1 MATKDLTDLIPIK
14 GISYA
19 KKRAL
24 ASQCKVYDIAGLLAS
39 GATPEQRK
47 QMAERLET
55 DVKYVTNWVMQAD
68 LWRLPDMS
76 IDLAYILTLAGIRS
90 ALDLMY
96 VDLQK
101 LYPVLLPLYAAH
113 PDLSMV
119 GLDKLGEIIEASQ
132 SMFAPISFWEVIE
145 AARQFSETGPIGP
158 NADPEVLRK
167 AREIARN
174 RVEVGTTPMQYR
186 YRVVFGPS
194 DPPEP
199 THLYEDGLR
208 GRPLPDI
215 KTDTQIISEGLT
227 ALQDIAVALPLP
239 RTLSGQIRIRYSG
252 EADSKARPKSD
263 VLIQIDG
270 ITNPSE
276 QKLEDDKKLSCFSDG
291 DGRFLIVLPDKYNV
305 QEKVTFT
312 ITQGMKKQTFVRMS
326 SELLERIRI
335 PGRKSS
341 SGKVLYTNELISKF
355 YDLDTINKEMIRLE
369 QILETYQLLKERKV
383 INDDGKVIK
392 GSSPSVYEEQFITRF
407 CQSVEQ
413 MENTRREHKAQKVK
427 RDTLIKEIYDIDPTT
442 DDIGKT
448 LTNLLSRT
456 DLDAE
461 VGDLILTHELFNGGW
476 DDDKPRV
483 LPSVKL
489 MGEGDD
495 AIRLPTDTAPSRT
508 YRYTML
514 QRLVEPAI
522 YPAATRNASRAK
534 LMSPVDVMGYKK
546 KMAESPDSIPQAATL
561 GIGYVLNMHQAWV
574 PDGFALGTLLYSTIL
589 APGEEQRLVVR
600 EQSQSYSVADRAEGQ
615 DRVWDRYLGSQ
626 VDSASAAYDY
636 AMGQE
641 MEGESSSQFSTT
653 SKSFGFGLAGAYQG
667 ISGSLSF
674 GYSNSRGRASSSSR
688 QSNSSSEASQA
699 AQSFQHRIRSAAE
712 RVAEARRVSIRA
724 ASSNESS
731 SVSTRIIANHNHSH
745 AMTIQYWEVMRRY
758 RLETCID
765 GVDLVLFVPM
775 KLIRF
780 LPAGQSLYLDTTSS
794 PFRKAVFDTRYDTL
808 VRYYDSLYHQLPY
821 RYRTGLNLI
830 QRYASYPE
838 WVMEKRGNSCA
849 GKSIVMTLTGK
860 FLEVDSIVARLR
872 FSGGKG
878 SVQGQV
884 ISSSVNQHALAE
896 AIEEHTIRS
905 KKDLLVRLKELRAS
919 CPDSQIT
926 LSFTL
931 PKGVT
936 EQDFSEISI
945 RNEVSPL
952 KYKLYAGYSII
963 WKDGVDTLAYGDD
976 SWTGYQ
982 ITAVNNYLKC
992 HMNLYKDENKIA
1004 KDYRD
1009 IAHYRSGL
1017 PENFYVNQIQGGA
1030 TLDASSIRSLTPL
1043 YLTSCEVRGMDGL
1056 VIEGAVLPS
1065 YTLQH
1070 GSVYI
1075 DLSPSTPILRY
1086 SELQSM
1092 ETTLQHIASET
1103 LRYSQGVWS
1112 RLSDGEL
1119 AIMLESYTVDMN
1131 FKNIFGNDAYNEL
1144 KGNIDIPLLNCINV
1158 HKMLGFYG
1166 NCMIF
1171 PFTYPQSLAEKL
1183 GKTAAEIQ
1191 DALYRYHAS
1200 SFRVPVTTI
1209 SLPTEGLVGEAV
1221 LGETNV
1227 SEEIDLTRFWNWKDS
1242 EHDKMELSASALSS
1256 TDYLQDKAPGG
1267 FASLGVT
1274 GPSAPTAV
1282 TTPDLI
1288 TPMTQKQTPTFTDI
1302 TGTAS
1307 TSALMSATG
1316 VANIQA
1322 QSNAL
1327 TQNSS
1332 VINKALDYCIAKVKG
1347 EAKDSNPTPPETPK
1361 SEGGQQSSGSA
1372 GGGTSTAKPTLPPKP
1387 SEGKVESQPTPPPS
1401 KGDASKDTTRPSK
1414 DHAPSG
1420 DKPSGGA
1427 GQGHKPEDKPQ
1438 PNKPGEG
1445 RVEPNKPTPDSPSE
1459 DHSAPDTPR
1468 EDHPSPDRPGED
1480 KPADGGTDPEAPNPL
1495 DLRVL
1500 YPYYAQDVDLSE
1512 LGFVPTSRRQEVG
1525 LKAAFF
1531 FAIAAE
1537 REELKDYR
1545 EYKRLHETYPG
1556 KENIAISLGLYL
1568 AYHDVSH
1575 QELDDIYLSMVQRR
1589 VMAIETDPQL
1599 RGKANPTPVL
1609 SYLADEGALE
1619 TARYRFPT
1627 FIEEIDISELGFG
1640 EATEKEMLELKTG
1653 FFHAIA
1659 EQYKTVKGFREYKRL
1674 VKAHTPYILC
1684 ASYGIYLAQS
1694 GLSDTEVREVHLPHI
1709 LEQVLWLKEE
1719 RKRKSAK

>member
-19 KKRAL
+19 KKKAL

-47 QMAERLET
+47 QMAERLEI

-68 LWRLPDMS
+68 LWRLPNMS
-76 IDLAYILTLAGIRS
+76 TDLAYILTLAGVRS

-96 VDLQK
+96 VDLNK
-101 LYPVLLPLYAAH
+101 LTPVLLPLYAAH
-113 PDLSMV
+113 PELSRE
-119 GLDKLGEIIEASQ
+119 GFANLREIIEASQ
-132 SMFAPISFWEVIE
+132 SMFAPVSFWEVIE
-145 AARQFSETGPIGP
+145 AARQISEAGPIGP

-167 AREIARN
+167 AREIARD
-174 RVEVGTTPMQYR
+174 RVDIDPVPLRYR
-186 YRVVFGPS
+186 YRVSFGPD

-199 THLYEDGLR
+199 THLYEEGLR

-239 RTLSGQIRIRYSG
+239 RTLSGQVRIRYSG
-252 EADSKARPKSD
+252 ESDSKARPKSD

-312 ITQGMKKQTFVRMS
+312 ITQGAKKQTFVRMS
-326 SELLERIRI
+326 SELLERVRI

-341 SGKVLYTNELISKF
+341 GGKVLYTNELVSRF
-355 YDLDTINKEMIRLE
+355 YELDTINKEMIRLE
-369 QILETYQLLKERKV
+369 QILETYQLLKDRRV
-383 INDDGKVIK
+383 INDEGKVIK
-392 GSSPSVYEEQFITRF
+392 GVTPSVYEEQFITRF
-407 CQSVEQ
+407 CQNAEQ
-413 MENTRREHKAQKVK
+413 MEATRREHKAQKVK
-427 RDTLIKEIYDIDPTT
+427 RDSLLREVYDVDPTT

-821 RYRTGLNLI
+821 RYRTGLDLI

-884 ISSSVNQHALAE
+884 IFSSVNQHALAE

-1009 IAHYRSGL
+1009 IAHYSSGL

-1043 YLTSCEVRGMDGL
+1043 YLTSCEVRGMDGQ

-1103 LRYSQGVWS
+1103 LRYSQGVWP

-1209 SLPTEGLVGEAV
+1209 SLPTEGMVGEAV

-1347 EAKDSNPTPPETPK
+1347 EAKDSAGQAEAPKPEEGRQPSDTVGGDHATPKPTPP
-1361 SEGGQQSSGSA
+1361 Q
-1372 GGGTSTAKPTLPPKP
+1372 KP
-1387 SEGKVESQPTPPPS
+1387 SEGRPTPTPS
-1401 KGDASKDTTRPSK
+1401 PTPTPGRGDTAKGTTP
-1414 DHAPSG
+1414 G
-1420 DKPSGGA
+1420 DKPSGGGA
-1427 GQGHKPEDKPQ
+1427 GQGYQAEDKPNNPQPTKPSPDKPSEDKTPQPDRPREDKPQ
-1438 PNKPGEG
+1438 PE
-1445 RVEPNKPTPDSPSE
+1445 R
-1459 DHSAPDTPR
+1459 PR
-1468 EDHPSPDRPGED
+1468 EDNPQPDQPREDRP
-1480 KPADGGTDPEAPNPL
+1480 KPEAPNPL

-1500 YPYYAQDVDLSE
+1500 HPYYAQDVDLSE

-1537 REELKDYR
+1537 REELKDYQ
-1545 EYKRLHETYPG
+1545 EYKRLHEAYPG

-1609 SYLADEGALE
+1609 SYLADDGALE
-1619 TARYRFPT
+1619 TIRYRFPT

-1709 LEQVLWLKEE
+1709 LEQVLWLNEE

>member
-76 IDLAYILTLAGIRS
+76 TDLAYILTLAGIRS

-132 SMFAPISFWEVIE
+132 SMFAPVSFWEVIE
-145 AARQFSETGPIGP
+145 AARQISEAGPIGP

-167 AREIARN
+167 AREIARD
-174 RVEVGTTPMQYR
+174 RVDINPVPLRYR
-186 YRVVFGPS
+186 YRVSFGPD

-199 THLYEDGLR
+199 THLYEEGLR

-326 SELLERIRI
+326 SELLERVRI

-341 SGKVLYTNELISKF
+341 GGKVLYTNELVSRF
-355 YDLDTINKEMIRLE
+355 YELDTINKEMIRLE
-369 QILETYQLLKERKV
+369 QILETYQLLKDRRV
-383 INDDGKVIK
+383 INDEGKVIK
-392 GSSPSVYEEQFITRF
+392 GVTPSVYEEQFITRF
-407 CQSVEQ
+407 CQNAEQ
-413 MENTRREHKAQKVK
+413 MEATRREHKAQKVK
-427 RDTLIKEIYDIDPTT
+427 RDSLLREIYDVDPTT

-522 YPAATRNASRAK
+522 APAATRDASRAK
-534 LMSPVDVMGYKK
+534 LMSPIDVMDYKR
-546 KMAESPDSIPQAATL
+546 KMAESPESIPQAATL

-600 EQSQSYSVADRAEGQ
+600 EQSQSYSVADQAEGQ
-615 DRVWDRYLGSQ
+615 DRVWDGYLGAQ
-626 VDSASAAYDY
+626 TDSASAAYDY
-636 AMGQE
+636 AMGQQ

-653 SKSFGFGLAGAYQG
+653 SKSFGAGLAGAYSG

-674 GYSNSRGRASSSSR
+674 GYSNARGQASSFSR
-688 QSNSSSEASQA
+688 QSNSNSEASQA

-780 LPAGQSLYLDTTSS
+780 LPAGQSLYLNTTTST
-794 PFRKAVFDTRYDTL
+794 FTKAIFNARYDTL

-821 RYRTGLNLI
+821 RYRTGLDLI

-884 ISSSVNQHALAE
+884 IFSSVNQHALAE

-1009 IAHYRSGL
+1009 IAHYSSGL

-1209 SLPTEGLVGEAV
+1209 SLPTEGMVGEAV

-1288 TPMTQKQTPTFTDI
+1288 TPMTQKQIPTFTDI

-1307 TSALMSATG
+1307 TAALMSATG

-1347 EAKDSNPTPPETPK
+1347 EAKDSAGQAEAPKPEEGRQPSDTVGGDHATPKPTPP
-1361 SEGGQQSSGSA
+1361 Q
-1372 GGGTSTAKPTLPPKP
+1372 KP
-1387 SEGKVESQPTPPPS
+1387 SEGRPTPTPS
-1401 KGDASKDTTRPSK
+1401 PTPTPGRGDTAKGTTP
-1414 DHAPSG
+1414 G
-1420 DKPSGGA
+1420 DKPSGGGA
-1427 GQGHKPEDKPQ
+1427 GQGYQAEDKPNNPQPTKPSPDKPSEDKTPQPDRPREDKPQ
-1438 PNKPGEG
+1438 PE
-1445 RVEPNKPTPDSPSE
+1445 R
-1459 DHSAPDTPR
+1459 PR
-1468 EDHPSPDRPGED
+1468 EDNPQPDQPREDRP
-1480 KPADGGTDPEAPNPL
+1480 KPEAPNPL

-1500 YPYYAQDVDLSE
+1500 HPYYAQDVDLSE

-1537 REELKDYR
+1537 REELKDYQ
-1545 EYKRLHETYPG
+1545 EYKRLHEAYPG

-1609 SYLADEGALE
+1609 SYLADNGALE
-1619 TARYRFPT
+1619 TIRYRFPT

-1640 EATEKEMLELKTG
+1640 EATERETLELKTG

-1709 LEQVLWLKEE
+1709 LEQVLWLNEE

>member
-1 MATKDLTDLIPIK
+1 
-14 GISYA
+14 
-19 KKRAL
+19 
-24 ASQCKVYDIAGLLAS
+24 
-39 GATPEQRK
+39 
-47 QMAERLET
+47 
-55 DVKYVTNWVMQAD
+55 
-68 LWRLPDMS
+68 
-76 IDLAYILTLAGIRS
+76 
-90 ALDLMY
+90 
-96 VDLQK
+96 
-101 LYPVLLPLYAAH
+101 
-113 PDLSMV
+113 
-119 GLDKLGEIIEASQ
+119 
-132 SMFAPISFWEVIE
+132 
-145 AARQFSETGPIGP
+145 
-158 NADPEVLRK
+158 
-167 AREIARN
+167 
-174 RVEVGTTPMQYR
+174 
-186 YRVVFGPS
+186 
-194 DPPEP
+194 
-199 THLYEDGLR
+199 
-208 GRPLPDI
+208 
-215 KTDTQIISEGLT
+215 
-227 ALQDIAVALPLP
+227 
-239 RTLSGQIRIRYSG
+239 
-252 EADSKARPKSD
+252 
-263 VLIQIDG
+263 
-270 ITNPSE
+270 
-276 QKLEDDKKLSCFSDG
+276 
-291 DGRFLIVLPDKYNV
+291 
-305 QEKVTFT
+305 
-312 ITQGMKKQTFVRMS
+312 
-326 SELLERIRI
+326 
-335 PGRKSS
+335 
-341 SGKVLYTNELISKF
+341 
-355 YDLDTINKEMIRLE
+355 
-369 QILETYQLLKERKV
+369 
-383 INDDGKVIK
+383 
-392 GSSPSVYEEQFITRF
+392 
-407 CQSVEQ
+407 
-413 MENTRREHKAQKVK
+413 
-427 RDTLIKEIYDIDPTT
+427 
-442 DDIGKT
+442 
-448 LTNLLSRT
+448 
-456 DLDAE
+456 
-461 VGDLILTHELFNGGW
+461 
-476 DDDKPRV
+476 
-483 LPSVKL
+483 
-489 MGEGDD
+489 
-495 AIRLPTDTAPSRT
+495 
-508 YRYTML
+508 
-514 QRLVEPAI
+514 
-522 YPAATRNASRAK
+522 
-534 LMSPVDVMGYKK
+534 
-546 KMAESPDSIPQAATL
+546 
-561 GIGYVLNMHQAWV
+561 
-574 PDGFALGTLLYSTIL
+574 
-589 APGEEQRLVVR
+589 
-600 EQSQSYSVADRAEGQ
+600 
-615 DRVWDRYLGSQ
+615 
-626 VDSASAAYDY
+626 
-636 AMGQE
+636 
-641 MEGESSSQFSTT
+641 
-653 SKSFGFGLAGAYQG
+653 
-667 ISGSLSF
+667 
-674 GYSNSRGRASSSSR
+674 
-688 QSNSSSEASQA
+688 
-699 AQSFQHRIRSAAE
+699 
-712 RVAEARRVSIRA
+712 
-724 ASSNESS
+724 
-731 SVSTRIIANHNHSH
+731 
-745 AMTIQYWEVMRRY
+745 
-758 RLETCID
+758 
-765 GVDLVLFVPM
+765 
-775 KLIRF
+775 
-780 LPAGQSLYLDTTSS
+780 
-794 PFRKAVFDTRYDTL
+794 
-808 VRYYDSLYHQLPY
+808 
-821 RYRTGLNLI
+821 
-830 QRYASYPE
+830 
-838 WVMEKRGNSCA
+838 MEKRGNSCA

-878 SVQGQV
+878 SVQGQ
-884 ISSSVNQHALAE
+884 IIFSSVNQHALAE

-982 ITAVNNYLKC
+982 TTAVNNYLKC

-1119 AIMLESYTVDMN
+1119 AIMLEAYTVDMN

-1209 SLPTEGLVGEAV
+1209 SLPTEGMVGEAV

-1307 TSALMSATG
+1307 TAALMSATG

-1361 SEGGQQSSGSA
+1361 PEGGQQSSGSA

-1401 KGDASKDTTRPSK
+1401 KGDASKDTTRPIK
-1414 DHAPSG
+1414 DNAPSG

-1438 PNKPGEG
+1438 PNKPSEG

-1459 DHSAPDTPR
+1459 DRPAPDTPR

-1480 KPADGGTDPEAPNPL
+1480 KPADGGTAPDTSNSL

-1500 YPYYAQDVDLSE
+1500 YPYYAP
-1512 LGFVPTSRRQEVG
+1512 G
-1525 LKAAFF
+1525 
-1531 FAIAAE
+1531 
-1537 REELKDYR
+1537 YR
-1545 EYKRLHETYPG
+1545 PSQSWASCRP
-1556 KENIAISLGLYL
+1556 
-1568 AYHDVSH
+1568 
-1575 QELDDIYLSMVQRR
+1575 
-1589 VMAIETDPQL
+1589 
-1599 RGKANPTPVL
+1599 
-1609 SYLADEGALE
+1609 LAD
-1619 TARYRFPT
+1619 RR
-1627 FIEEIDISELGFG
+1627 
-1640 EATEKEMLELKTG
+1640 
-1653 FFHAIA
+1653 
-1659 EQYKTVKGFREYKRL
+1659 
-1674 VKAHTPYILC
+1674 
-1684 ASYGIYLAQS
+1684 
-1694 GLSDTEVREVHLPHI
+1694 
-1709 LEQVLWLKEE
+1709 
-1719 RKRKSAK
+1719 

>member
-1 MATKDLTDLIPIK
+1 
-14 GISYA
+14 
-19 KKRAL
+19 
-24 ASQCKVYDIAGLLAS
+24 
-39 GATPEQRK
+39 
-47 QMAERLET
+47 
-55 DVKYVTNWVMQAD
+55 
-68 LWRLPDMS
+68 
-76 IDLAYILTLAGIRS
+76 
-90 ALDLMY
+90 
-96 VDLQK
+96 
-101 LYPVLLPLYAAH
+101 
-113 PDLSMV
+113 
-119 GLDKLGEIIEASQ
+119 
-132 SMFAPISFWEVIE
+132 
-145 AARQFSETGPIGP
+145 
-158 NADPEVLRK
+158 
-167 AREIARN
+167 
-174 RVEVGTTPMQYR
+174 
-186 YRVVFGPS
+186 
-194 DPPEP
+194 
-199 THLYEDGLR
+199 
-208 GRPLPDI
+208 
-215 KTDTQIISEGLT
+215 
-227 ALQDIAVALPLP
+227 
-239 RTLSGQIRIRYSG
+239 
-252 EADSKARPKSD
+252 
-263 VLIQIDG
+263 
-270 ITNPSE
+270 
-276 QKLEDDKKLSCFSDG
+276 
-291 DGRFLIVLPDKYNV
+291 
-305 QEKVTFT
+305 
-312 ITQGMKKQTFVRMS
+312 
-326 SELLERIRI
+326 
-335 PGRKSS
+335 
-341 SGKVLYTNELISKF
+341 
-355 YDLDTINKEMIRLE
+355 
-369 QILETYQLLKERKV
+369 
-383 INDDGKVIK
+383 
-392 GSSPSVYEEQFITRF
+392 
-407 CQSVEQ
+407 
-413 MENTRREHKAQKVK
+413 
-427 RDTLIKEIYDIDPTT
+427 
-442 DDIGKT
+442 
-448 LTNLLSRT
+448 
-456 DLDAE
+456 
-461 VGDLILTHELFNGGW
+461 
-476 DDDKPRV
+476 
-483 LPSVKL
+483 
-489 MGEGDD
+489 
-495 AIRLPTDTAPSRT
+495 
-508 YRYTML
+508 ML

-522 YPAATRNASRAK
+522 YPAATKNASRAK

-546 KMAESPDSIPQAATL
+546 KMAENPDSIPQAATL

-574 PDGFALGTLLYSTIL
+574 PDGFALGTLLYSPIL

-699 AQSFQHRIRSAAE
+699 AQSFQHRIRSASE

-849 GKSIVMTLTGK
+849 GKSIEMTLTGK
-860 FLEVDSIVARLR
+860 FLEVDSIVARLH

-896 AIEEHTIRS
+896 AIEEQTIRS

-919 CPDSQIT
+919 CRDSQIT

-963 WKDGVDTLAYGDD
+963 WKDGVDTLAYVDD

-992 HMNLYKDENKIA
+992 HMNLYKDEDKIA

-1009 IAHYRSGL
+1009 IAHYSSGL

-1030 TLDASSIRSLTPL
+1030 TLDASSIRRLTPL
-1043 YLTSCEVRGMDGL
+1043 YLTSCEVRGMDGK

-1209 SLPTEGLVGEAV
+1209 SLPTEGMVGEAV

-1256 TDYLQDKAPGG
+1256 TDYLQDKTPGG

-1282 TTPDLI
+1282 TAPDLI
-1288 TPMTQKQTPTFTDI
+1288 TPMTQKQTPTFADI

-1307 TSALMSATG
+1307 TAALMSATG

-1347 EAKDSNPTPPETPK
+1347 EAKDSSPTPPETPK
-1361 SEGGQQSSGSA
+1361 PEGGQQSSGSA
-1372 GGGTSTAKPTLPPKP
+1372 GGGTSTAKPTLPQKP

-1414 DHAPSG
+1414 DNTPSG

-1445 RVEPNKPTPDSPSE
+1445 RGDPNKPTPDTPS
-1459 DHSAPDTPR
+1459 

-1480 KPADGGTDPEAPNPL
+1480 KSADGGTDPDTSNSL

-1537 REELKDYR
+1537 REEVKDYQ
-1545 EYKRLHETYPG
+1545 EYKRLHEAYPG

-1575 QELDDIYLSMVQRR
+1575 QELDDIYLPMVQRR
-1589 VMAIETDPQL
+1589 AMAIETDPQL

-1609 SYLADEGALE
+1609 SYLADDGVLE
-1619 TARYRFPT
+1619 TVRYRFPS

-1640 EATEKEMLELKTG
+1640 EATEKETLGIKTG

-1674 VKAHTPYILC
+1674 MKAHTPRLLC
-1684 ASYGIYLAQS
+1684 VSYGIYLAQT

-1709 LEQVLWLKEE
+1709 LEQVLWLNEE
-1719 RKRKSAK
+1719 RKRESAK

>member
-19 KKRAL
+19 KKKAL

-68 LWRLPDMS
+68 LWRLPNMS
-76 IDLAYILTLAGIRS
+76 TDLAYILTLAGVRS

-158 NADPEVLRK
+158 NVDPEVLRK

-239 RTLSGQIRIRYSG
+239 RSLSGQVRIRYSG

-383 INDDGKVIK
+383 INDEGKVIK

-407 CQSVEQ
+407 CQSAEQ
-413 MENTRREHKAQKVK
+413 METTRREHKAQKVK

-534 LMSPVDVMGYKK
+534 LMSPVDVMGYKR

-821 RYRTGLNLI
+821 RYRTGLDLI

-884 ISSSVNQHALAE
+884 IFSSVNQHALAE

-1009 IAHYRSGL
+1009 IAHYSSGL

-1043 YLTSCEVRGMDGL
+1043 YLTSCEVRGMDGQ

-1209 SLPTEGLVGEAV
+1209 SLPTEGMVGEAV

-1256 TDYLQDKAPGG
+1256 TDYLQGKAPGG
-1267 FASLGVT
+1267 FSSLGVT

-1282 TTPDLI
+1282 TAPDLV
-1288 TPMTQKQTPTFTDI
+1288 TPMTQKQTPTFADI

-1307 TSALMSATG
+1307 TSSLLSATG

-1332 VINKALDYCIAKVKG
+1332 VINKALDYCIAKVQG
-1347 EAKDSNPTPPETPK
+1347 EAKDSAGQGEAPKPEEGRQPSDTVGGDHATPQPTPP
-1361 SEGGQQSSGSA
+1361 Q
-1372 GGGTSTAKPTLPPKP
+1372 KP
-1387 SEGKVESQPTPPPS
+1387 SEGRPTPSPTPTPGRGDTA
-1401 KGDASKDTTRPSK
+1401 KGTTP
-1414 DHAPSG
+1414 G
-1420 DKPSGGA
+1420 DKPSGGGA
-1427 GQGHKPEDKPQ
+1427 GQGYQAEDKPNNPQPTKPSPDKPSEDKTPQPDQPREDKPQ
-1438 PNKPGEG
+1438 PE
-1445 RVEPNKPTPDSPSE
+1445 R
-1459 DHSAPDTPR
+1459 PR
-1468 EDHPSPDRPGED
+1468 EDKPQPDQPREDRP
-1480 KPADGGTDPEAPNPL
+1480 KPEEPKPEAPNPL

-1537 REELKDYR
+1537 REELKDYQ

-1609 SYLADEGALE
+1609 SYLADDGALE
-1619 TARYRFPT
+1619 TIRYRFPT

-1709 LEQVLWLKEE
+1709 LEQVLWLNEE

>member
-76 IDLAYILTLAGIRS
+76 TDLAYILTLAGIRS

-113 PDLSMV
+113 PDLSVV

-186 YRVVFGPS
+186 YRVVFGSS

-383 INDDGKVIK
+383 INDEGKVIK

-407 CQSVEQ
+407 CQSAEQ
-413 MENTRREHKAQKVK
+413 METTRREHKAQKVK

-821 RYRTGLNLI
+821 RYRTGLDLI

-884 ISSSVNQHALAE
+884 IFSSVNQHALAE
-896 AIEEHTIRS
+896 AIEEQTIRS

-1009 IAHYRSGL
+1009 IAHYSSGL

-1043 YLTSCEVRGMDGL
+1043 YLTSCEVRGMDGQ

-1119 AIMLESYTVDMN
+1119 AVMLESYTVDMN

-1209 SLPTEGLVGEAV
+1209 SLPTEGMVGEAV

-1256 TDYLQDKAPGG
+1256 TDYLQDKAPGV

-1307 TSALMSATG
+1307 TVALMSATG

-1347 EAKDSNPTPPETPK
+1347 EAKDSAGQAETPK
-1361 SEGGQQSSGSA
+1361 SEEGRQPSDTVGGDHA
-1372 GGGTSTAKPTLPPKP
+1372 TPKPTPPQKP
-1387 SEGKVESQPTPPPS
+1387 SEGRPTPTPS
-1401 KGDASKDTTRPSK
+1401 PSPTPTPGKGDTPKGTTP
-1414 DHAPSG
+1414 G
-1420 DKPSGGA
+1420 DKPSGGGA
-1427 GQGHKPEDKPQ
+1427 GQGYQAEDKPNNPQPTKPSPDKPSEDKTPQPDRPREDKPQ
-1438 PNKPGEG
+1438 PE
-1445 RVEPNKPTPDSPSE
+1445 R
-1459 DHSAPDTPR
+1459 PR
-1468 EDHPSPDRPGED
+1468 EDKPQPDQPREDSP
-1480 KPADGGTDPEAPNPL
+1480 KPEESKPEAPNSL

-1537 REELKDYR
+1537 REELKDYQ

-1568 AYHDVSH
+1568 AHHDVSH

-1709 LEQVLWLKEE
+1709 LEQVLWLNEE

>member
-76 IDLAYILTLAGIRS
+76 TDLAYILTLAGIRS

-132 SMFAPISFWEVIE
+132 SMFAPVSFWEVIE
-145 AARQFSETGPIGP
+145 AARQISEAGPIGP

-167 AREIARN
+167 AREIARD
-174 RVEVGTTPMQYR
+174 RVDINPVPLRYR
-186 YRVVFGPS
+186 YRVSFGPD

-199 THLYEDGLR
+199 THLYEEGLR

-341 SGKVLYTNELISKF
+341 SGKVLYTNELVSKF

-369 QILETYQLLKERKV
+369 QILETYQLLKDRRV
-383 INDDGKVIK
+383 INDEGKVIK
-392 GSSPSVYEEQFITRF
+392 GVTPSVYEEQFITRF
-407 CQSVEQ
+407 CQNAEQ
-413 MENTRREHKAQKVK
+413 MEATRREHKAQKVK
-427 RDTLIKEIYDIDPTT
+427 RDSLLREIYDVDPTT

-522 YPAATRNASRAK
+522 APAATRDASRAK
-534 LMSPVDVMGYKK
+534 LMSPIDVMDYKR
-546 KMAESPDSIPQAATL
+546 KMAESPESIPQAATL

-600 EQSQSYSVADRAEGQ
+600 EQSQSYSVADQAEGQ

-641 MEGESSSQFSTT
+641 MEGESSSTFRTT
-653 SKSFGFGLAGAYQG
+653 SKSFGAGLAGAYSG

-674 GYSNSRGRASSSSR
+674 GYSNARGQASSFSR
-688 QSNSSSEASQA
+688 QSNSNSEASQA

-821 RYRTGLNLI
+821 RYRTGLDLI

-884 ISSSVNQHALAE
+884 IFSSVNQHALAE

-1009 IAHYRSGL
+1009 IAHYSSGL

-1043 YLTSCEVRGMDGL
+1043 YLTSCEVRGMDGQ

-1119 AIMLESYTVDMN
+1119 AIMLEAYTVDMN

-1209 SLPTEGLVGEAV
+1209 SLPTEGMVGEAV

-1302 TGTAS
+1302 TGTSS

-1347 EAKDSNPTPPETPK
+1347 EAKDSAGQAEAPKPEEGRQPSDTVGGDHATPKPTPP
-1361 SEGGQQSSGSA
+1361 Q
-1372 GGGTSTAKPTLPPKP
+1372 KP
-1387 SEGKVESQPTPPPS
+1387 SEGRPTPTPS
-1401 KGDASKDTTRPSK
+1401 PTPTPGRGDTAKGTTP
-1414 DHAPSG
+1414 G
-1420 DKPSGGA
+1420 DKPSGGGA
-1427 GQGHKPEDKPQ
+1427 GQGYQAEDKPNNPQPTKPSPDKPSEDKTPQPDRPREDKPQ
-1438 PNKPGEG
+1438 PERPREDKPQPDQPREDSPKPGE
-1445 RVEPNKPTPDSPSE
+1445 PK
-1459 DHSAPDTPR
+1459 
-1468 EDHPSPDRPGED
+1468 
-1480 KPADGGTDPEAPNPL
+1480 PEASNSL

-1537 REELKDYR
+1537 REELKDYQ
-1545 EYKRLHETYPG
+1545 EYKRLHEAYPG

-1609 SYLADEGALE
+1609 SYLADDGALE
-1619 TARYRFPT
+1619 TIRYRFPT

-1709 LEQVLWLKEE
+1709 LEQVLWLNEE

>member
-76 IDLAYILTLAGIRS
+76 TDLAYILTLAGIRS

-132 SMFAPISFWEVIE
+132 SMFAPVSFWEVIE
-145 AARQFSETGPIGP
+145 AARQISEAGPIGP

-167 AREIARN
+167 AREIARD
-174 RVEVGTTPMQYR
+174 RVDINPVPLRYR
-186 YRVVFGPS
+186 YRVSFGPD

-199 THLYEDGLR
+199 THLYEEGLR

-341 SGKVLYTNELISKF
+341 SGKVLYTNELVSKF

-392 GSSPSVYEEQFITRF
+392 GSNPSAYEEQFITRF
-407 CQSVEQ
+407 CQSAEQ
-413 MENTRREHKAQKVK
+413 METTRREHKAQKVK

-546 KMAESPDSIPQAATL
+546 KMAENPDSIPQAATL

-615 DRVWDRYLGSQ
+615 DRVWDCYLGSQ

-794 PFRKAVFDTRYDTL
+794 TFHKAVFDTRYDTL

-884 ISSSVNQHALAE
+884 IFSSVNQHALAE

-982 ITAVNNYLKC
+982 TTAVNNYLKC

-1209 SLPTEGLVGEAV
+1209 SLPTEGMVGEAV

-1307 TSALMSATG
+1307 TAALMSATG

-1322 QSNAL
+1322 QSNVL

-1332 VINKALDYCIAKVKG
+1332 VINKALDYCIAKVQG
-1347 EAKDSNPTPPETPK
+1347 EAKDSAGQAEAPKPEEGRQPSDTVGGDHATPKPTPP
-1361 SEGGQQSSGSA
+1361 Q
-1372 GGGTSTAKPTLPPKP
+1372 KP
-1387 SEGKVESQPTPPPS
+1387 SEGRPTPTPTPS
-1401 KGDASKDTTRPSK
+1401 PTPTPGRGDTAKGTTP
-1414 DHAPSG
+1414 G
-1420 DKPSGGA
+1420 DKPSGGGA
-1427 GQGHKPEDKPQ
+1427 GQGYQAEDKPNNPQPTKPSPDKPSEDKTPQPDLPREDKPQ
-1438 PNKPGEG
+1438 PERPREGKPQ
-1445 RVEPNKPTPDSPSE
+1445 PDQ
-1459 DHSAPDTPR
+1459 PR
-1468 EDHPSPDRPGED
+1468 EDSP
-1480 KPADGGTDPEAPNPL
+1480 KPEESKPEAPNPL

-1500 YPYYAQDVDLSE
+1500 HPYYAQDVDLSE

-1537 REELKDYR
+1537 REELKDYQ
-1545 EYKRLHETYPG
+1545 EYKRLHEVYPG

-1568 AYHDVSH
+1568 AHHDVSH
-1575 QELDDIYLSMVQRR
+1575 QELDDIYLPMVQRR
-1589 VMAIETDPQL
+1589 VQAIQTDPQL
-1599 RGKANPTPVL
+1599 RGKANPTPVF

-1619 TARYRFPT
+1619 TVGYRFPT
-1627 FIEEIDISELGFG
+1627 FVEEIDISELGFG
-1640 EATEKEMLELKTG
+1640 EVSDQEALALKVG
-1653 FFHAIA
+1653 FFYAMA
-1659 EQYKTVKGFREYKRL
+1659 EQYKEVKGFREYKRL
-1674 VKAHTPYILC
+1674 SKAHPPRILC
-1684 ASYGIYLAQS
+1684 AAYGIYLAQS

-1709 LEQVLWLKEE
+1709 MEQVLRPKDGH
-1719 RKRKSAK
+1719 KGK